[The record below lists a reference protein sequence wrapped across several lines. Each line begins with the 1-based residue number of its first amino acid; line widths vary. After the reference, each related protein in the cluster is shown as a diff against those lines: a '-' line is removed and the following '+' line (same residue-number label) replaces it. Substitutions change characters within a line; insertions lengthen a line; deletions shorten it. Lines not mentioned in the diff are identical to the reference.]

1 MDSSAAAMD
10 AAAAATA
17 ACGLSFCFAA
27 AAATA
32 MDSAADSAANP
43 VQKSFFS
50 SPERTE
56 SVQCTCSVFFFQYK
70 GSFAAA
76 LFCQRKPPAPSF
88 SFNIKDPLLL
98 RYFASTN
105 CPTSSSKIVAWA
117 DNSSLVAEASSAVA
131 ALLCTTSEI

>member
-1 MDSSAAAMD
+1 MVSSAAMMD

-43 VQKSFFS
+43 VQKSYFF

-56 SVQCTCSVFFFQYK
+56 SVHCACSVFFRTMKVFL
-70 GSFAAA
+70 AAA
-76 LFCQRKPPAPSF
+76 LFCQHK
-88 SFNIKDPLLL
+88 L
-98 RYFASTN
+98 
-105 CPTSSSKIVAWA
+105 
-117 DNSSLVAEASSAVA
+117 AVKR
-131 ALLCTTSEI
+131 